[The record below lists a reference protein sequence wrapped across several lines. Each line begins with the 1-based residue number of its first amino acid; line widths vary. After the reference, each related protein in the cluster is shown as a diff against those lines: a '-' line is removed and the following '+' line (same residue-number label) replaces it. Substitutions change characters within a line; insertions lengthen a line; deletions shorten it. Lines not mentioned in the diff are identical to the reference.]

1 MGVNL
6 RRNNMITCPNC
17 NKQLE
22 DGTKF
27 CDNCG
32 KQIIETIFC
41 QNCGKETSTEFAFC
55 QNCGASLS
63 DEAIV
68 SDNGKKKKFA
78 LPKRPFKISKK
89 LIAIGSACIALV
101 LVAAIV
107 LSTLFSGGGSN
118 NFALYLKDGEVY
130 FTNISKIE
138 PWQVTTRLIDDDSID
153 NDDLADSA
161 YTLGYYTHLS
171 NDGKILFYVD
181 KITEDSAGAS
191 LFYRYVNKPKQEP
204 VKIDSDVASY
214 SVSENGK
221 LVTYLKGEEGILY
234 QHNLTDK
241 EKIDSEVSAFEVSD
255 DGKKIGYLNKEGGMY
270 LKYAGKDKEKLD
282 SEVSRISY
290 INEDF
295 NTVYYIKEDS
305 LYKKVEGKDKEKI
318 ASDISSVIKVYES
331 GEIYYL
337 KSNSSN
343 INLIDYVEDDLKEAD
358 AAMTLPQTPEYPSYW
373 DYDDYD
379 DYQAATDRYH
389 EAYEE
394 YQIAKQAWNGKLE
407 RDAIREDLAE
417 AKMPDFSGTLYYYDG
432 KVEKVLTD
440 AYAYDT
446 FGFANNTIAEDN
458 PVIIFS
464 IYNQSSITKVKLSE
478 IDYVSEV
485 EDMVEAAL
493 YSSSEKYIAIKDS
506 SSVIEQ
512 TEAKNFNITSD
523 GKTVYFLDDVSE
535 ESYHGDVYKM
545 SISGNEVSKTELY
558 DSDVYPSFSLTN
570 NGQIVYFKDVK
581 ASKGELYVD
590 KQKID
595 YDVNLYNFTYL
606 DESDAVVYMVDWNDE
621 KDYGTLKTFKNGKAI
636 KIADDVHSY
645 NTTPNG
651 EILYLYDYSTNY
663 NKGELFI
670 YKNNK
675 AEKID
680 DDVVA
685 IIPTYDLKYRGETY
699 NGW

>member
-63 DEAIV
+63 DEAII

-78 LPKRPFKISKK
+78 LPKLPFKISKK

-107 LSTLFSGGGSN
+107 LTTLFSGGGNN
-118 NFALYLKDGEVY
+118 NFALYLKDGEMY

-138 PWQVTTRLIDDDSID
+138 PWQITTRLIDDDSMD
-153 NDDLADSA
+153 NDDLVDSA
-161 YTLGYYTHLS
+161 YTLGFYTHLS

-181 KITEDSAGAS
+181 KITEDSDGAS
-191 LFYRYVNKPKQEP
+191 LFYRYVNKPEQEP

-270 LKYAGKDKEKLD
+270 LKYDGKDKEKLD

-318 ASDISSVIKVYES
+318 ASDISSVVKVYES
-331 GEIYYL
+331 GEVYYL
-337 KSNSSN
+337 KSDSSEVT
-343 INLIDYVEDDLKEAD
+343 LLDYVEDDLKDLD
-358 AAMTLPQTPEYPSYW
+358 AAMTEPQAPEYPSYW

-379 DYQAATDRYH
+379 DYQAARDQYETAY
-389 EAYEE
+389 EAYQTAREAW
-394 YQIAKQAWNGKLE
+394 YDKQE
-407 RDAIREDLAE
+407 RDELREDLAGE
-417 AKMPDFSGTLYYYDG
+417 TMTNASYTLCYYNC
-432 KVEKVLTD
+432 KEEKVLTD
-440 AYAYDT
+440 AFVSGEYSSNYTVAD
-446 FGFANNTIAEDN
+446 NN

-464 IYNQSSITKVKLSE
+464 IYNQSSVTKVKLSE

-493 YSSSEKYIAIKDS
+493 YSSSEKYIAVKDS

-545 SISGNEVSKTELY
+545 SISGNKAQKPELY
-558 DSDVYPSFSLTN
+558 DSDVYSSSAYLMYNDRF
-570 NGQIVYFKDVK
+570 VYYKDVK
-581 ASKGELYVD
+581 DSKGELYVD

-621 KDYGTLKTFKNGKAI
+621 KDYGTLKMFKNGKAV
-636 KIADDVHSY
+636 KIADDVHAY
-645 NTTPNG
+645 NTTHNG

-699 NGW
+699 NG